1 MSATVE
7 AGVPR
12 RDVGSLGS
20 RVAANVWI
28 RFIVRRLLGLVV
40 GLAALLCVVFFLIH
54 LVPGNPAINALGLN
68 STPSAVAR
76 IDRQIGYNKPI
87 FDQLG
92 TYLDH
97 LVHGNLGSSFITNQ
111 PVTQILSQGL
121 NPSLQLAGL
130 ALLLVMAVS
139 IPLGLLAG
147 ALTQE
152 GRHRRLEF
160 AFTTITSIG
169 GAIPDFLTATV
180 LAFLFAVEFRL
191 FPAAGSGSFAQLVL
205 PALAVAAGPIWILAR
220 LVRLETL
227 NVLAQDYIRTAHSQ
241 RLPWFTVY
249 GRHVLPNVLTAA
261 LTISGLLFANLI
273 GGAVIVENVFN
284 RQGLGTE
291 LVNAVLNKELVVV
304 EGIALLLGAFI
315 LVVIVLVDV
324 LLSII
329 DPRSL
334 ARGS

>member
-1 MSATVE
+1 
-7 AGVPR
+7 
-12 RDVGSLGS
+12 
-20 RVAANVWI
+20 
-28 RFIVRRLLGLVV
+28 
-40 GLAALLCVVFFLIH
+40 
-54 LVPGNPAINALGLN
+54 
-68 STPSAVAR
+68 
-76 IDRQIGYNKPI
+76 
-87 FDQLG
+87 LG
-92 TYLDH
+92 TYVDH
-97 LVHGNLGSSFITNQ
+97 LFHGNLGSSFLTNQ
-111 PVTQILSQGL
+111 PVTQIISQGL
-121 NPSLQLAGL
+121 SPSLQLAAA
-130 ALLLVMAVS
+130 ALLLVMVIS
-139 IPLGLLAG
+139 IPLGLVAA

-152 GRHRRLEF
+152 GRHRRFEL
-160 AFTTITSIG
+160 AFTTITSVG

-205 PALAVAAGPIWILAR
+205 PAIAVAAGPIWILAR

-227 NVLAQDYIRTAHSQ
+227 NVLAQDYIRTARSQ
-241 RLPWFTVY
+241 RLPWPTVY
-249 GRHVLPNVLTAA
+249 ARHVLPNVLTAA
-261 LTISGLLFANLI
+261 LTIAGLLFANLI

-324 LLSII
+324 LLSVI

-334 ARGS
+334 ARRS